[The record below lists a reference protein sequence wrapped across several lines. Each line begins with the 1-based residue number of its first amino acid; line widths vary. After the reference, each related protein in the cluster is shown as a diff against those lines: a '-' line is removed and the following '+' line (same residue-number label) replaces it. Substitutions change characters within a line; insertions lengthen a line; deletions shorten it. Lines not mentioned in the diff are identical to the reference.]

1 MAKMMIVGRRRGG
14 MTTTELHT
22 YMVDVHGAMVVDY
35 IVRQPH
41 AAPQRYVQ
49 NHAFDGTFRAGS
61 ATGDSFGL
69 SRDFVTQVWFASPA
83 HAKASLETAFYLDQL
98 RPDEDRFVDQA
109 SVVQIPVAEHELLA
123 TQTTANTTAPASVH
137 STKVFVFLKRAPSV
151 TREDFFG
158 ACQRMTKPLRVGP
171 AAQALGIS
179 RWVHNECLS
188 RPGTEA
194 LIDAIEE
201 IWLDGEAAARSLGA
215 ELLGLAD
222 YALGGLVAPGSTC
235 LLLARERVLHA
246 GSHRAAP

>member
-35 IVRQPH
+35 IGREPDT
-41 AAPQRYVQ
+41 APQRYVQ
-49 NHAFDGTFRAGS
+49 NHVFDGTFRAG
-61 ATGDSFGL
+61 ADAGDSLGL
-69 SRDFVTQVWFASPA
+69 NRDFVTQVWFASPA
-83 HAKASLETAFYLDQL
+83 HAKASLETDFYLDQL
-98 RPDEDRFVDQA
+98 RPDDDRFVDQA
-109 SVVQIPVAEHELLA
+109 SVVQIPVAEHALLA
-123 TQTTANTTAPASVH
+123 ARIAAQPSVH

-151 TREDFFG
+151 TRDDFLG
-158 ACQRMTKPLRVGP
+158 ACHRMTKPLRVGP
-171 AAQALGIS
+171 AAQALGIG

-194 LIDAIEE
+194 PIDAIEE
-201 IWLDGEAAARSLGA
+201 IWFDSEAAARSLGT

-222 YALGGLVAPGSTC
+222 HALSDLAVPGSTC

-246 GSHRAAP
+246 GSY

>member
-35 IVRQPH
+35 IGRQPE

-49 NHAFDGTFRAGS
+49 NHVFDGSFRAG
-61 ATGDSFGL
+61 AEAGDSFGL
-69 SRDFVTQVWFASPA
+69 YRVFVTQVWFESPA
-83 HAKASLETAFYLDQL
+83 HAKASLETSFYLDQL
-98 RPDEDRFVDQA
+98 RPDEDRFVDQD

-123 TQTTANTTAPASVH
+123 AHTAAQAGVH
-137 STKVFVFLKRAPSV
+137 SSKVFVFLKRAPSV
-151 TREDFFG
+151 TRNDFLG
-158 ACQRMTKPLRVGP
+158 ACERMTKPLRIGP
-171 AAQALGIS
+171 AAQALGIC

-194 LIDAIEE
+194 QIDAIEE
-201 IWLDGEAAARSLGA
+201 IWLDSEAAARSLGA
-215 ELLGLAD
+215 ELLGLAGH
-222 YALGGLVAPGSTC
+222 ALSGLVAPGSTC

-246 GSHRAAP
+246 GSH